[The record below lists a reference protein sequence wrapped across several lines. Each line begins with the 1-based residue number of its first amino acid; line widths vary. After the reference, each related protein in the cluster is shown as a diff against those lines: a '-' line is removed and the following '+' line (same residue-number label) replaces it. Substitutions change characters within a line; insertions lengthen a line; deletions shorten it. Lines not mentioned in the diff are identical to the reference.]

1 MKTLNEIK
9 VVLSAHREELSDRF
23 RVRKMGVFGS
33 YARGEQK
40 RGSDLDVLVE
50 FDEPVSL
57 LGLAKVENFLG
68 DILGVTVDV
77 VPKKDIRP
85 ELRKRILAETVFV

>member
-1 MKTLNEIK
+1 MKTLNEIM
-9 VVLSAHREELSDRF
+9 VVLSAHREELSNHF
-23 RVRKMGVFGS
+23 RVKNVGIFGS
-33 YARGEQK
+33 YVRGEQNK
-40 RGSDLDVLVE
+40 GSDLDVLVE

-57 LGLAKVENFLG
+57 LGLARVENFLG
-68 DILGVTVDV
+68 DLLGLKVDV